1 MQEKNIFQDMT
12 KEEAKEYIKNCL
24 GNFLEGTEEVE

>member
-12 KEEAKEYIKNCL
+12 KEEAKEYIRECL
-24 GNFLEGTEEVE
+24 TNFLDSAEEE